1 MQFRDAVVF
10 YNKQQILELYPRVNF
25 VQQGLL
31 LADQMKSFEQ
41 YPILKQ

>member
-31 LADQMKSFEQ
+31 LADANEKF
-41 YPILKQ
+41 